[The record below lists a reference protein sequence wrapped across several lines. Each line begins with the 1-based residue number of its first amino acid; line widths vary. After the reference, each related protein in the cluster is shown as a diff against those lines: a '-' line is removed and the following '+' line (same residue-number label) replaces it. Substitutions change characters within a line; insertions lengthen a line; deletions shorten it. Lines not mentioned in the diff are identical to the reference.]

1 MIRHPLTLI
10 LAIAGGLTLIVGLT
24 DGQWPFLAAGAVLEA
39 GALALVWS
47 RLAAKPFSPPLP
59 VAPVGSRVVLQPG
72 AGRVTVAS
80 PPVDPAP
87 AEHATPE
94 ETR

>member
-1 MIRHPLTLI
+1 MLRHPLTL
-10 LAIAGGLTLIVGLT
+10 AIACIGGLALTVGFTSGSLVWIAS
-24 DGQWPFLAAGAVLEA
+24 GAIAEAA
-39 GALALVWS
+39 ALALVAT
-47 RLAAKPFSPPLP
+47 RLAPKPSLTLP